1 MLQYI
6 ILPDRKLKFFDVFHY
21 LWEKYFNIRKTIK
34 QENMKHLLQM
44 AAIATLFLG
53 SCCAE
58 KTEINLI
65 PQPQEITE
73 GNGSFKIDENT
84 AVKGNATFAVNF
96 LKDMLK
102 GATNRS
108 LIENDQAAEN
118 YIEIKI
124 DTLSGIEKEGY
135 KLSVT
140 AENVVITA
148 SDKAG
153 AFYGVQTLLQL
164 LPATVYGNATGA
176 EKWVVPAVEINDY
189 PRFGYRGAGLDVSRT
204 FFPLET
210 IYKMLDWISA
220 HKINTF
226 HWHLTD
232 DNGWR
237 IEIKKY
243 PLLTEKGAWRGPDE
257 ILPPSYGSGNKRYG
271 GFYTQDEIKEV
282 VKYAADR
289 NITIV
294 PEIDLPGHSK
304 AVIETYPQVGCKNL
318 NKTMSVN
325 GEVNNIWCV
334 GNEKTYEMIDNI
346 VAELAELFPGKM
358 MHLGGDEVNF
368 DNWKNCPVCQ
378 SFMRRHGM
386 KKEVELQYYFVRRM
400 EKIVAKYGK
409 VLVGWDEIIRGKEL
423 EPTTVVYGW
432 GSINRCANAVKKG
445 QPTVFI
451 PAQYCYMDMKQSE
464 YERGHD
470 WAAIVPLDSTYKLDP
485 INMNSFTPEEEKN
498 VLGVQ
503 VNLWCELLD
512 RPARFLEYQFFPRLC
527 AISEVGWTN
536 PELKDYNNFYGRLTH
551 THYDRLQNMGI
562 QFRLPFPEVVYEE
575 GILKVTKPYDG
586 AVIRYTTDATEPT
599 AESPVY
605 TKEIK
610 TDSPKKYR
618 FATFYSN
625 THKSITVGASNIEL
639 YDYIQPEV
647 SIESSYKESETNK
660 SFPMSNITNYNYKK
674 YWRINRRSNAGDYVQ
689 YTFKEP
695 VECSKITVE
704 TGIPGITFYT
714 ITEGYIEYSYN
725 GTDFIKGDELVYG
738 IATIIPT
745 DKVKAV
751 RVVATGMS
759 DALITA
765 FQNLRIEK

>member
-1 MLQYI
+1 MRHFL
-6 ILPDRKLKFFDVFHY
+6 
-21 LWEKYFNIRKTIK
+21 
-34 QENMKHLLQM
+34 HL
-44 AAIATLFLG
+44 AAIAGLLLT
-53 SCCAE
+53 SCCNE
-58 KTEINLI
+58 KAEINII
-65 PQPQEITE
+65 PQPQEIAE
-73 GNGSFKIDENT
+73 GTGNFKIDNNT
-84 AVKGNATFAVNF
+84 AIKGNASFAVAF
-96 LKDMLK
+96 LNDILK
-102 GATNRS
+102 NATAFA
-108 LIENDQAAEN
+108 LTENNDAAKN
-118 YIEIKI
+118 YIEINI
-124 DTLSGIEKEGY
+124 DTLSGIKKEGY

-140 AENVVITA
+140 TDNVVITA

-176 EKWVVPAVEINDY
+176 EKWEIPAVEINDY

-210 IYKMLDWISA
+210 IYKILDWISV

-282 VKYAADR
+282 VKYAAER
-289 NITIV
+289 NITII

-325 GEVNNIWCV
+325 GEVNNVWCI
-334 GNEKTYEMIDNI
+334 GNEKTYKMIEDM
-346 VAELAELFPGKM
+346 VAELVELFPSKM
-358 MHLGGDEVNF
+358 IHLGGDEVNM

-378 SFMRRHGM
+378 SFMRKKGM
-386 KKEVELQYYFVRRM
+386 KEEIELLNYFVRRM
-400 EKIVAKYGK
+400 EKIVNNHGRT
-409 VLVGWDEIIRGKEL
+409 LVGWDEIIKGGKL
-423 EPTTVVYGW
+423 EPSTVVYGW
-432 GSINRCANAVKKG
+432 GSMKRAANAVKAG
-445 QPTVFI
+445 QPTVFL
-451 PAQYCYMDMKQSE
+451 PGQYCYLDMKQSE
-464 YERGHD
+464 FERGHN
-470 WAAIVPLDSTYKLDP
+470 WAAIVTLDSIYKIDP
-485 INMNSFTPEEEKN
+485 IKMNDFTPEEEKL

-503 VNLWCELLD
+503 ANLWCELLD
-512 RPARFLEYQFFPRLC
+512 RPHRFIEYQFFPRLS
-527 AISEVGWTN
+527 ALSEAAWTN
-536 PELKDYNNFYGRLTH
+536 AENKDYNNFYNRLTKS
-551 THYDRLQNMGI
+551 HYERLFNMGI
-562 QFRLPFPEVVYEE
+562 AFRLPFPEVVYEE
-575 GILKVTKPYDG
+575 GTLKVTKPYDG
-586 AVIRYTTDATEPT
+586 AVVRYTTDGSEPT
-599 AESPVY
+599 AESAIY
-605 TKEIK
+605 NKDIK
-610 TDSPKKYR
+610 TDSPKTYR
-618 FATFYSN
+618 FATFYKDSI
-625 THKSITVGASNIEL
+625 KSITVGASNIEL
-639 YDYIQPEV
+639 YDYITPEV
-647 SIESSYKESETNK
+647 EVTSSYKESETNK
-660 SFPMSNITNYNYKK
+660 GFPVTNITSYNFNK
-674 YWRINRRSNAGDYVQ
+674 YWRINRRSNAGDFVQ

-704 TGIPGITFYT
+704 TGVPNITFYT
-714 ITEGYIEYSYN
+714 ITEGYVEYSYN
-725 GTDFIKGDELVYG
+725 GTDFIKGDDLVYG

>member
-1 MLQYI
+1 
-6 ILPDRKLKFFDVFHY
+6 
-21 LWEKYFNIRKTIK
+21 
-34 QENMKHLLQM
+34 MKHLLHL
-44 AAIATLFLG
+44 ATLAILFLS
-53 SCCAE
+53 SCSAE
-58 KTEINLI
+58 NREINLI
-65 PQPQEITE
+65 PQPQELKVSK
-73 GNGSFKIDENT
+73 GNFKIDENT
-84 AVKGNATFAVNF
+84 VIKGNATFATGYFN
-96 LKDMLK
+96 DMIKSAANLSLTENMQ
-102 GATNRS
+102 ATDNC
-108 LIENDQAAEN
+108 
-118 YIEIKI
+118 IEINI
-124 DTLSGIEKEGY
+124 DTLSGIKKEGY
-135 KLSVT
+135 TLSVT
-140 AENVVITA
+140 PKRVLITSA
-148 SDKAG
+148 DKAG

-164 LPATVYGNATGA
+164 LPPSVYGNATGS
-176 EKWVVPAVEINDY
+176 EKWEIPAVEIEDY

-237 IEIKKY
+237 VEIKKY

-257 ILPPSYGSGNKRYG
+257 VLPPSYGSGNKRYG

-282 VKYAADR
+282 VKYAAQR
-289 NITIV
+289 NITII

-318 NKTMSVN
+318 DKTMSVN

-334 GNEKTYEMIDNI
+334 GNEKTYQMIDNI
-346 VAELAELFPGKM
+346 VAELAELFPSEM
-358 MHLGGDEVNF
+358 IHLGGDEVNF
-368 DNWKNCPVCQ
+368 DNWKKCPVCQ
-378 SFMRRHGM
+378 GFMKRKGM
-386 KKEVELQYYFVRRM
+386 KKEEELQYYFVRRM

-409 VLVGWDEIIRGKEL
+409 VLVGWDEITRGGEL

-432 GSINRCANAVKKG
+432 GSVKRCENAVKKG
-445 QPTVFI
+445 QPTVFL

-485 INMNSFTPEEEKN
+485 VNMNSFSPEEEKL

-503 VNLWCELLD
+503 VNLWTELLN
-512 RPARFLEYQFFPRLC
+512 RPARFIEYQFFPRLC

-536 PELKDYNNFYGRLTH
+536 PQKKEYNDFYRRLTH
-551 THYDRLQNMGI
+551 THYNRLSNMGI
-562 QFRLPFPEVVYEE
+562 QFRLPFPDVVYED
-575 GILKVTKPYDG
+575 GSLKVTKPYDG
-586 AVIRYTTDATEPT
+586 AVVRYTTDATEPV

-605 TKEIK
+605 TKDIR
-610 TDSPKKYR
+610 TDSPKTYR
-618 FATFYSN
+618 FATFYN
-625 THKSITVGASNIEL
+625 DTHKSITVGASNIDL

-647 SIESSYKESETNK
+647 SIESSYKESETNS
-660 SFPMSNITNYNYKK
+660 SFPVTNITNYDYKK
-674 YWRINRRSNAGDYVQ
+674 YWRINRRSNAGDYVL

-704 TGIPGITFYT
+704 TGIPGITFYSV
-714 ITEGYIEYSYN
+714 TEGYVEYSSDGKDFVKDDEFVN
-725 GTDFIKGDELVYG
+725 GISV
-738 IATIIPT
+738 IIPT
-745 DKVKAV
+745 EKVKAV
-751 RVVATGMS
+751 RIVFTGMS

-765 FQNLRIEK
+765 FQGLRIEK